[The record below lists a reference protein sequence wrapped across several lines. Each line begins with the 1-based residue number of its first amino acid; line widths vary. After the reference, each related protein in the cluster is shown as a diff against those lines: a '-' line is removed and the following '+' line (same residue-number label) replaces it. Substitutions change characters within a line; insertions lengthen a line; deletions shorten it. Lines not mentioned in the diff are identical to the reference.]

1 MHVVELRNV
10 TKRFGDLAAVDG
22 MSLEVRRGQI
32 VSLLGP
38 SGCGKTTTLR
48 LIAGFEAPDNGA
60 VLIGGKDMRRKR
72 PYERN
77 VGLLFQDYAL
87 FPHMTVEENVAYG
100 MRHRGVERSSIPGR
114 TAEMLSLV
122 KLSGFEKRRPSQL
135 SGGQQQR
142 VALARALAT
151 EPEVMLL
158 DEPLSALDAKL
169 RQELR
174 IELKEILTSVG
185 TTSIV
190 VTHDQEEAMS
200 MAEYVI
206 VQNRGRIM
214 QRGTPYEIYS
224 RPSNEFVAG
233 FVGRSNAFS
242 GRLGAEVGDGLR
254 EFETIEGLKLAVPNP
269 AGLGAGPCRVWVRQE
284 RILATRGTQ
293 VPSTDAGAGTN
304 VIHGTVVET
313 ALLGSDVHMIVEIG
327 AKRRV
332 GLIEKN
338 VGQSMPS
345 TGETV
350 RLTFGA
356 NDCIVLEEVR
366 THAEA
371 GLDAPTR
378 N

>member
-1 MHVVELRNV
+1 
-10 TKRFGDLAAVDG
+10 
-22 MSLEVRRGQI
+22 
-32 VSLLGP
+32 
-38 SGCGKTTTLR
+38 
-48 LIAGFEAPDNGA
+48 
-60 VLIGGKDMRRKR
+60 
-72 PYERN
+72 
-77 VGLLFQDYAL
+77 
-87 FPHMTVEENVAYG
+87 
-100 MRHRGVERSSIPGR
+100 
-114 TAEMLSLV
+114 
-122 KLSGFEKRRPSQL
+122 
-135 SGGQQQR
+135 
-142 VALARALAT
+142 
-151 EPEVMLL
+151 
-158 DEPLSALDAKL
+158 
-169 RQELR
+169 
-174 IELKEILTSVG
+174 
-185 TTSIV
+185 
-190 VTHDQEEAMS
+190 

-254 EFETIEGLKLAVPNP
+254 EFETIEGLELVVPSP
-269 AGLGAGPCRVWVRQE
+269 AGLGAGPYRVWVRQE

-293 VPSTDAGAGTN
+293 MPSTDAGASTN

-327 AKRRV
+327 AKRRI

-356 NDCIVLEEVR
+356 NDCIVLEEDR
-366 THAEA
+366 TDAEA
-371 GLDAPTR
+371 GLDAPSR
-378 N
+378 I